1 MDLLI
6 PGPSIKY
13 TLAICSYLAVIKVP
27 DIEKY
32 KNLTIILDLWVYN
45 VWDILTPIFR
55 FYPDNRFSQEKHHP
69 WPMMALKFHNRVGT
83 LVTLSNNN
91 CTAQRN
97 HPTQEFNNGVVMSA
111 EPLQDNV
118 PFEVRIDKKVGL
130 EFYLFIS
137 F

>member
-1 MDLLI
+1 M
-6 PGPSIKY
+6 G
-13 TLAICSYLAVIKVP
+13 YLSFR
-27 DIEKY
+27 E
-32 KNLTIILDLWVYN
+32 W
-45 VWDILTPIFR
+45 TPIFR
-55 FYPDNRFSQEKHHP
+55 FYPNRFSQEKHHP

-130 EFYLFIS
+130 EFYLRS
-137 F
+137 